1 MNEGD
6 SRFEERL
13 VRVNRG
19 VKGVQE
25 EMAVFEVPQ
34 EVCQRVQGCHAA
46 GHLIDFPDH
55 EIGQA
60 LET

>member
-46 GHLIDFPDH
+46 GHLSN
-55 EIGQA
+55 
-60 LET
+60 